1 MEKTTDPLAE
11 QEPDIPEAAD
21 GIDGQEGDNL
31 PIESNTEEI
40 YEPQPFMVEND
51 GCASLIDQAKEEC
64 FWLWNKYFEAGRRGK

>member
-31 PIESNTEEI
+31 PIESNTDLEE
-40 YEPQPFMVEND
+40 EQR
-51 GCASLIDQAKEEC
+51 
-64 FWLWNKYFEAGRRGK
+64 GRIAYNFRVNL